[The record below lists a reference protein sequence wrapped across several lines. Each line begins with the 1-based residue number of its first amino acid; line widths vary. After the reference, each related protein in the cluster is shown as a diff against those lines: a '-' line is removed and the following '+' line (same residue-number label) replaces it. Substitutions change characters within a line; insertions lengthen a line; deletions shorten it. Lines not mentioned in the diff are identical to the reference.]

1 MTKAGTISQAA
12 PAAARDARRRPGT
25 VRATLGVRL
34 RWLTGQGL
42 VLVCC
47 REFPAWSARSGLV
60 PAAGLAR

>member
-1 MTKAGTISQAA
+1 MTNAGTISQAA
-12 PAAARDARRRPGT
+12 PAAARDARWRPVT

-34 RWLTGQGL
+34 RWFTGQGL

-47 REFPAWSARSGLV
+47 RQAPAWSMRSGLV